1 MSKEEECNPST
12 REMHRGNTKRRKLKK
27 RNKNL
32 SPRPDVKKKHR
43 TYSFGFID
51 CFSHKPD
58 IKMSSTG
65 IRILRSISFTKL

>member
-32 SPRPDVKKKHR
+32 SPRPDVKKKTQH
-43 TYSFGFID
+43 
-51 CFSHKPD
+51 
-58 IKMSSTG
+58 
-65 IRILRSISFTKL
+65 ILLVLLIVSVILVTS